1 MCLFEQAHNK
11 ARKAAKI
18 IDKLVLLRRNQ
29 AKGEGVVPEQVDQI
43 QLGRVDYDAL
53 TAPFLYKLGDTLA
66 SYIETNTD
74 VMNNLKPFEYE
85 ESSSDEEPSETEGAQ
100 EEEDPREESKGDQPE
115 QIDTSVPK
123 VEEVVYGEDSKPV
136 PEAGGEEAE
145 KPPEDLEQDAQDYLS
160 LSL

>member
-18 IDKLVLLRRNQ
+18 MDKLVLLRRNQ
-29 AKGEGVVPEQVDQI
+29 AKGETPLQEEVDAFK
-43 QLGRVDYDAL
+43 LGRVDYDAL

-85 ESSSDEEPSETEGAQ
+85 
-100 EEEDPREESKGDQPE
+100 
-115 QIDTSVPK
+115 
-123 VEEVVYGEDSKPV
+123 
-136 PEAGGEEAE
+136 
-145 KPPEDLEQDAQDYLS
+145 
-160 LSL
+160 